1 MSAHGEPAAPPATPA
16 TPVTAA
22 PADPRAVDV
31 VVHTHWDREWYL
43 SRETTLARLQAVV
56 EEVLAQLDGG
66 ALPSFLFDGQTVA
79 LRDLLAVAPPPLA
92 ARVQAHARAGRLVL
106 GPWYVS
112 ADEFLVSGES
122 LLRNLEF
129 GLADAARLGPPQ
141 RLGYLPDTFGHVA
154 QMPQILAQFG
164 IEAAVVWR
172 GADLQHD
179 RFDWIAP
186 DGTRVGGVFLPEGYY
201 LHPLHGPAWRE
212 ELDALL
218 ARLAARRAPEVG
230 GALLL
235 PHGGDHLA
243 PHALLHERVRAF
255 NAAQQGYVLRFTTLQ
270 EHVQALLARP
280 GPRETRH
287 GELRRNEQA
296 FVLPDVLSARRGLK
310 LAHQLAEDRLLGET
324 EPLLAR
330 VAPPGAPPPAGLER
344 AWRTLI
350 EQQAHDSICGC
361 SIDAVHEEMAQRFV
375 SLGQL
380 LDALRTQALHAAGF
394 VALHRHAQDAAAA
407 RAHEDP
413 RGLPDVFADDRR
425 CTLFNPLPRAA
436 RGWHAV
442 QLFLRGPL
450 PRALRVCTPEGGS
463 LPAVV
468 AAWGPAG
475 ELVSPLDDFPERLEG
490 HRLELLV
497 EAEIPGLGQLALEF
511 VDAEPGQPGA
521 CVLPGTGSA
530 SDPAAFPSAAPA
542 APTAALIENAA
553 WRVEHAADGRLVL
566 TDRLQGCRVEGA
578 LAVLS
583 ELDAGDSYTFSP
595 PAGLMAPAGLTHA
608 PAWELAGVHRAGTL
622 QEMQLV
628 MTLQLPAALDA
639 DRRWAAS
646 ARVTCEGRLRLRL
659 VGQEP
664 VLHVDLVW
672 HNAAQDQRTRLL
684 LPGLSAALACT
695 WSDTAFAWSARP
707 VRLASLPE
715 APSRREMPVVVQPSL
730 GAVVAGPWAVAH
742 RALHEHEIVS
752 LAALGLAR
760 ADDPGLA
767 LALTLVRSVGW
778 LSRRDLRTRGVGAGP
793 DLPTPGAQSLGSH
806 PFALRLVAGVAAT
819 QPAAAL
825 AHAAA
830 LRRPVLLLRG
840 HAPAQAGPVAA
851 VDHGN
856 ELVQTSSVRRLPD
869 GRLELRLWNPTEQVQ
884 PLTLHA
890 GEWEAVLAD
899 DRPDPHAPSVAPVAP
914 VAAGAPGAPAAAPQ
928 AHCLRPCGLLTLRQR
943 LHPGRGAVA

>member
-1 MSAHGEPAAPPATPA
+1 MSAHGEPTD
-16 TPVTAA
+16 TPVG
-22 PADPRAVDV
+22 PRAVDV

-43 SRETTLARLQAVV
+43 PRETTLARLQAVV
-56 EEVLAQLDGG
+56 EEVLAQLDAG

-212 ELDALL
+212 ELETLL

-270 EHVQALLARP
+270 EHVQTLLARP

-394 VALHRHAQDAAAA
+394 VSLHRHVQEADAA
-407 RAHEDP
+407 RAHDDP
-413 RGLPDVFADDRR
+413 RGPPDVFADDRR

-442 QLFLRGPL
+442 RLFLRGPL
-450 PRALRVCTPEGGS
+450 PRALRLRTADGAS
-463 LPAVV
+463 LPAAVCEWEP
-468 AAWGPAG
+468 AA

-497 EAEIPGLGQLALEF
+497 DAEIPGLGQLALEL

-521 CVLPGTGSA
+521 CVLPGAGSA
-530 SDPAAFPSAAPA
+530 SDPA
-542 APTAALIENAA
+542 AALIENAA

-595 PAGLMAPAGLTHA
+595 PAGLAAPAGLTHA
-608 PAWELAGVHRAGTL
+608 PAWELVGVHRAGAL

-639 DRRWAAS
+639 DRCGAAS
-646 ARVTCEGRLRLRL
+646 ARATCEGRLRLRL
-659 VGQEP
+659 MGQEP

-684 LPGLSAALACT
+684 LPGLPGALACT

-707 VRLASLPE
+707 VRLACLPE

-742 RALHEHEIVS
+742 RAVHEHEVVS
-752 LAALGLAR
+752 LAALGLAP

-793 DLPTPGAQSLGSH
+793 DLPTPGAQSLGAH
-806 PFALRLVAGVAAT
+806 PFALQLVAGVAAT
-819 QPAAAL
+819 QPAATL

-840 HAPAQAGPVAA
+840 HAPAQTAPAAA

-856 ELVQTSSVRRLPD
+856 DLVQTSSVRRLPD
-869 GRLELRLWNPTEQVQ
+869 GRLELRLWNPTEQPQ
-884 PLTLHA
+884 PLALPA
-890 GEWEAVLAD
+890 GQWEAVLAD
-899 DRPDPHAPSVAPVAP
+899 GRPDPHAAPVVSAAP
-914 VAAGAPGAPAAAPQ
+914 PQ

-943 LHPGRGAVA
+943 MHPGRGAVA